1 MTRNLSITLLALL
14 LAGSAVGCGDGSEAA
29 VEPGEIRVV
38 EAFTP
43 VPPNPE
49 IASAYLVI
57 DNGSTVDD
65 ELVGASTDIAGAV
78 EIHHTVEDD
87 EGRSMM
93 EELDRLEIP
102 AGARVTLEPGGLH
115 LMLLQVSEPLA
126 IGDTFDLELDFTEA
140 GEVSVSVPVVSLDA
154 LVSGAEPDDHHD
166 HDTSGTE
173 EER

>member
-1 MTRNLSITLLALL
+1 
-14 LAGSAVGCGDGSEAA
+14 
-29 VEPGEIRVV
+29 
-38 EAFTP
+38 
-43 VPPNPE
+43 
-49 IASAYLVI
+49 
-57 DNGSTVDD
+57 
-65 ELVGASTDIAGAV
+65 
-78 EIHHTVEDD
+78 
-87 EGRSMM
+87 MM

-126 IGDTFDLELDFTEA
+126 IGATFDLELDFTEA
-140 GEVSVSVPVVSLDA
+140 GEVSVSVPVVRPDA